1 MRTPVEW
8 NDASFMNHLL
18 KERDVAGRLND
29 LCAVAV
35 DHRQNRSG
43 NTASNTTNVEAEI
56 FPGCRLVRG
65 IVVAPS
71 GGATPTSAP
80 SSWSCRRRGYSQR
93 IAATATLSTRSGA
106 RLSFRRQRWCS
117 SIGRIDDERCL
128 PAWTPCTLAPMAW
141 R

>member
-56 FPGCRLVRG
+56 FPGCRLIRG

-71 GGATPTSAP
+71 GGATPTSAA
-80 SSWSCRRRGYSQR
+80 SSRSFSRRGCSQR
-93 IAATATLSTRSGA
+93 IAASATLAAGA
-106 RLSFRRQRWCS
+106 KAQLSFRRQRWRS

-128 PAWTPCTLAPMAW
+128 PAWTPCT
-141 R
+141 